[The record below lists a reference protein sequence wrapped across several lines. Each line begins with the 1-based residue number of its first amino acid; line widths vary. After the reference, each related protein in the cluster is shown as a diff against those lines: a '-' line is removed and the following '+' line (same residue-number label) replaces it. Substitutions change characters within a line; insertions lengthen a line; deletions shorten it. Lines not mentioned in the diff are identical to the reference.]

1 MNEYYSNMIRKTTF
15 EELEN
20 LPLLTNETFGWSS
33 ESVPMI
39 FILCKN
45 EDDETRIYEYLY
57 KNNIKIKNTLLFI
70 DCEQDMIGYNAFAI
84 IKSKKFDNDKLF
96 EYAIE
101 RITNRIGEDKRNNK
115 KFYPYMVVEE

>member
-45 EDDETRIYEYLY
+45 EDDETSLDHFV
-57 KNNIKIKNTLLFI
+57 KLQNIVLCDRDGIKVFVNRCKCITVTGNFLLVSVSGSCFFFHQLTHTGACC
-70 DCEQDMIGYNAFAI
+70 DNAFN
-84 IKSKKFDNDKLF
+84 S
-96 EYAIE
+96 
-101 RITNRIGEDKRNNK
+101 
-115 KFYPYMVVEE
+115 V